1 MNTKMRSISVIALVS
16 AMVLFAVVAVAPVM
30 AQPSTTPYVINGYVF
45 YADGSECKGPVVSV
59 TNTPAENDTNSN
71 YYELVLDSSKVSA
84 GDVLRFNAR
93 DPGGTQEN
101 VTDHTVTQA
110 ELDNG
115 GLFDFNITLHPVA
128 EKIQATVS
136 ITPETLNMKS
146 NGEWVTASI
155 GLPEGYDVANINEST
170 VSLDCT
176 HGCNVSADTG
186 SWGDGVFKFNRTAV
200 TACLDTT
207 DYDGDTG
214 TGEIVELLVTGELI
228 DGTQF
233 EGSDTVRV
241 IKRGK

>member
-1 MNTKMRSISVIALVS
+1 MNTRMRSISVIALVS

-30 AQPSTTPYVINGYVF
+30 AQASTPYVINGYVF

-71 YYELVLDSSKVSA
+71 YYERVLDSSKVSA

-93 DPGGTQEN
+93 DQAGTQEN
-101 VTDHTVTQA
+101 AINHTVTQA
-110 ELDNG
+110 EMDNG
-115 GLFDFNITLHPVA
+115 GLFDFNITL
-128 EKIQATVS
+128 KIQATVS
-136 ITPETLNMKS
+136 ITPETLNLKS
-146 NGEWVTASI
+146 NGEWIIANI

-214 TGEIVELLVTGELI
+214 TGEIVELLVTGALY